1 MREGFIDVLGG
12 RVWFAVHGRGSA
24 IPVLCLHGGPGLPHG
39 YISSLADLAAE
50 RPIIFYDQLGCGKS
64 DRPSDPSLWTVE
76 RAIDE
81 LKRVREA
88 LQLEKVHLFGSSWG
102 GMLAMSYVLEA
113 RPTGIVS
120 LNLSSSPASSAAW
133 IEYSHHLRAA
143 LPEEVRIVIDSHE
156 ARSHFACPEF
166 VGAMAIYYKRHLC
179 RLEPWPEGLEDAFD
193 GLGVEV
199 YETMWGPTEFGPCT
213 GVLKDYD
220 VLSRLGEVE
229 MPTLLTIGR
238 HDECPLDL
246 YEEMGRLLPHSEL
259 VVFEHS
265 SHMQFFEEREHYMRA
280 YSDFLMRIEASLT

>member
-1 MREGFIDVLGG
+1 
-12 RVWFAVHGRGSA
+12 
-24 IPVLCLHGGPGLPHG
+24 
-39 YISSLADLAAE
+39 
-50 RPIIFYDQLGCGKS
+50 
-64 DRPSDPSLWTVE
+64 VE

-259 VVFEHS
+259 GGFGEKPNQIGEVARQYRHAEQERDDDDPRKGIENPSLGLPGIYVRMPGQS
-265 SHMQFFEEREHYMRA
+265 SKL
-280 YSDFLMRIEASLT
+280 S